1 MDEGRLASILSAEID
16 DAIGML
22 DSETTAQRAEALN
35 YYLRNP
41 YGNEVEGRSQIV
53 TGEVAEAVDGAM
65 PQLIRVFTAS
75 DDIVRFE
82 PVGPGDEETAK
93 QATDYCNWVFYKDNP
108 GFAILHQWFWDAL
121 TAKTGTVKAYW
132 DQRIDVTEE
141 EYRNL
146 TEAELALLLSDGTRE
161 IVGQSIEQEEM
172 LGPDGQPMIGLD
184 GQPMVSTNST
194 VTVRK
199 KDKSG
204 RVAIE
209 CVPPEEFIVS
219 KKAVFG
225 SEKMPFCAHRRLVP
239 RTELVQMGFDKDEIY
254 NLPSYNSLDFTE
266 ERIARYSPGEE
277 PFEQESLDESMQE
290 VEVYECYI
298 YVDSDDD
305 GLAELRQIYYSNQT
319 ILTYADGKKANVPVD
334 YVPFHTI
341 CPFPIPHKFFGQ
353 SMADRTMD
361 IQLIKST
368 LIRQSLD
375 NLYLSNNARV
385 GAIEGQVNLDD
396 LLNVTPGGV
405 VRMKSAGAVQP
416 MMVPNIA
423 DSAFPM
429 LGYFD
434 NVQSK
439 RTGVSDAQQGL
450 DPNILQNVT
459 AAAVAATTAAAQGK
473 LELIA
478 RLFAETGV
486 KSLFKGILHLLC
498 KYQDQPR
505 LIRMRGKFV
514 PMDPREWANQYDVTI
529 SVGLGTGSK
538 QEQMAMLQMVLAKQ
552 EQILQGYG
560 PANPLVSV
568 GQYRATLGRF
578 IEAAGFKDST
588 EFFKEITPEIDQ
600 QLAQPPQ
607 QQGNPAMDAMMAQAQ
622 AQIQI
627 EQQKAMAAIETQR
640 LKAQADIQLARE
652 KAAAELQLKQQE
664 FQVEAQLKAAKIGAG
679 ISSNVEIPG

>member
-1 MDEGRLASILSAEID
+1 MDEGRLAAIVSAEID

-22 DSETTAQRAEALN
+22 DSETTGQRAEALN

-41 YGNEVEGRSQIV
+41 YGNEIDGRSQIV
-53 TGEVAEAVDGAM
+53 TGEVAESVDGAL

-75 DDIVRFE
+75 DDIARYE
-82 PVGPGDEETAK
+82 PVGPGDEEGAK
-93 QATDYCNWVFYKDNP
+93 QATDYANWVFYKDNP
-108 GFAILHQWFWDAL
+108 GFALLHQWFWDAL
-121 TAKTGTVKAYW
+121 VAKTGTLKCYW
-132 DQRIDVTEE
+132 DEQIDVTEE
-141 EYRNL
+141 TYQNL
-146 TEAELALLLSDGTRE
+146 TDNEIALLMLDGTRE
-161 IVGQSIEQEEM
+161 IVGQSVETEEVM
-172 LGPDGQPMIGLD
+172 GPDGQPMLD
-184 GQPMVSTNST
+184 PMGQPMVSNKTT
-194 VTVRK
+194 ITVRK

-209 CVPPEEFIVS
+209 SVPPEEFIVS

-225 SEKMPFCAHRRLVP
+225 QEKSPFCAHRRLVP
-239 RTELVQMGFDKDEIY
+239 RSDLVAMGFDRDEVSS
-254 NLPSYNSLDFTE
+254 LPAYNSLDFTE

-290 VEVYECYI
+290 VEVFECYI
-298 YVDSDDD
+298 YVDSDGD
-305 GLAELRQIYYSNQT
+305 GLAELRQIFFSNQM
-319 ILTYADGKKANVPVD
+319 ILTRADGSKANVPVD
-334 YVPFHTI
+334 YVPFHVI

-361 IQLIKST
+361 LQLIKST
-368 LIRQSLD
+368 LVRQSLD
-375 NLYLSNNARV
+375 NLYLSNNARM

-416 MMVPNIA
+416 MVVPNIA

-450 DPNILQNVT
+450 DPNVLQNVT
-459 AAAVAATTAAAQGK
+459 AAAVAATMGAAQGK

-498 KYQDQPR
+498 KYQDKPR

-514 PMDPREWANQYDVTI
+514 EMDPREWSNQYDLSI

-538 QEQMAMLQMVLAKQ
+538 QEQMAMLQMVMAKQ
-552 EQILQGYG
+552 EAILQAYG
-560 PANPLVSV
+560 PSNPLVSV
-568 GQYRATLGRF
+568 GQYRAVLGRF

-600 QLAQPPQ
+600 QLSQPPP
-607 QQGNPAMDAMMAQAQ
+607 QQGNPALDAMMAQAQ

-664 FQVEAQLKAAKIGAG
+664 FQVEAQLKAAKVGAG